1 VLAQSS
7 WGISVKKMAVALSMH
22 FTLPDLLL
30 LDSLFPY
37 YPLYGYHKSAG
48 NSSAI
53 NCSGG

>member
-1 VLAQSS
+1 LAQSS